1 MRAPA
6 SVTSV
11 KMLDFKFKKG
21 SSFQIAAP
29 HRPHVC
35 SYHIEK
41 TEHVLATLV
50 IRHTLS
56 LKDQFLPN

>member
-29 HRPHVC
+29 RRARVC
-35 SYHIEK
+35 SHHIGKMEQ
-41 TEHVLATLV
+41 VLPTLV

-56 LKDQFLPN
+56 LKDQFLPD